1 MDKKKHF
8 QNLQKKFLNKKFNE
22 VLENSKKFLKKFP
35 QEIFLLNIC
44 GLSLY
49 FLNKNY
55 EAILYF
61 NKAIKIDSNNYYIKI
76 NLANALTNA
85 GEYEEAEKN
94 YIETLNNQP
103 NNPTFLSYYA
113 IFKSHLLNNKKAIE
127 LFEKA
132 IKYSPKD
139 VNLLGNLAAAFQ
151 KIGDFKNSKKICEKI
166 ININSK
172 YIKAHIILNNFTNY
186 RDKDNEKHLKELLKL
201 NNIQELNF
209 QDKASINFSIGK
221 AYEDK
226 KNYEEAF
233 KYFKEANLLIKKS
246 TNYNIKNNIKLF
258 ENIKATFK
266 TINNKK
272 IKNINNKK
280 IIFICGLPR
289 SGTTLVEQI
298 LSSHSKVNAAGE
310 LGYLDNIIYDNFIKD
325 NKINKVKIINEFD
338 SSNNILSKKYYKF
351 LKSYNFKK
359 KYINDKT
366 PLNFKWIGFIKN
378 FLPDA
383 KIILCNRNLDDV
395 FVSIFKNNFASTEMK
410 WAFDEENIGKF
421 ITLYKDLINFYYN
434 LYKEDLYKINYENLI
449 NNIEIKIKNLLKF
462 CDLEWE
468 KNCLEPHKNFTSSI
482 STASIY
488 QARKPIYKSSINT
501 SNIYNKY
508 LNKYFKL
515 NIN

>member
-166 ININSK
+166 ININPK
-172 YIKAHIILNNFTNY
+172 YIKAHIIINNFTNY
-186 RDKDNEKHLKELLKL
+186 KDNEKHFKELLK
-201 NNIQELNF
+201 
-209 QDKASINFSIGK
+209 
-221 AYEDK
+221 
-226 KNYEEAF
+226 
-233 KYFKEANLLIKKS
+233 
-246 TNYNIKNNIKLF
+246 
-258 ENIKATFK
+258 
-266 TINNKK
+266 
-272 IKNINNKK
+272 
-280 IIFICGLPR
+280 
-289 SGTTLVEQI
+289 
-298 LSSHSKVNAAGE
+298 
-310 LGYLDNIIYDNFIKD
+310 
-325 NKINKVKIINEFD
+325 
-338 SSNNILSKKYYKF
+338 
-351 LKSYNFKK
+351 
-359 KYINDKT
+359 
-366 PLNFKWIGFIKN
+366 
-378 FLPDA
+378 
-383 KIILCNRNLDDV
+383 
-395 FVSIFKNNFASTEMK
+395 
-410 WAFDEENIGKF
+410 
-421 ITLYKDLINFYYN
+421 
-434 LYKEDLYKINYENLI
+434 
-449 NNIEIKIKNLLKF
+449 
-462 CDLEWE
+462 
-468 KNCLEPHKNFTSSI
+468 
-482 STASIY
+482 
-488 QARKPIYKSSINT
+488 
-501 SNIYNKY
+501 
-508 LNKYFKL
+508 
-515 NIN
+515 

>member
-1 MDKKKHF
+1 MDKEKHF
-8 QNLQKKFLNKKFNE
+8 QNLQKNFFKKKFNE
-22 VLENSKKFLKKFP
+22 VLENSKKLLKKFP

-55 EAILYF
+55 EAILHF
-61 NKAIKIDSNNYYIKI
+61 NKAIEIDNNNYYIKI
-76 NLANALTNA
+76 NLANALTNT

-94 YIETLNNQP
+94 YIEALNNQP

-113 IFKSHLLNNKKAIE
+113 IFKSHLLKNKKAIE
-127 LFEKA
+127 LFDKA
-132 IKYSPKD
+132 TKYSPKD
-139 VNLLGNLAAAFQ
+139 VNLLGNLAAAYQ
-151 KIGDFKNSKKICEKI
+151 KIGDFKNSKKICQKI
-166 ININSK
+166 ININPK

-186 RDKDNEKHLKELLKL
+186 KDNEKHFKELLKL

-221 AYEDK
+221 AHEDK
-226 KNYEEAF
+226 KNYDEAF
-233 KYFKEANLLIKKS
+233 KYFKQANLFIKKS
-246 TNYNIKNNIKLF
+246 INYNAKNNIKLF
-258 ENIKATFK
+258 ENIKSTFK

-280 IIFICGLPR
+280 VIFICGLPR

-298 LSSHSKVNAAGE
+298 LSSHSKVSAAGE
-310 LGYLDNIIYDNFIKD
+310 LGYLDKIIYDNFIKD
-325 NKINKVKIINEFD
+325 NKINRVKIINEFD

-351 LKSYNFKK
+351 LKSYNFKN
-359 KYINDKT
+359 KYITDKT

-378 FLPDA
+378 FLPDT
-383 KIILCNRNLDDV
+383 KIIICNRNLDDV
-395 FVSIFKNNFASTEMK
+395 FVSIFKNNFTSNEMK
-410 WAFDEENIGKF
+410 WAFDEENIVKF
-421 ITLYKDLINFYYN
+421 IALYKDLINFYFN
-434 LYKEDLYKINYENLI
+434 LYEKDLYKINYENLI
-449 NNIEIKIKNLLKF
+449 NNTEVEIKNMLKF

-468 KNCLEPHKNFTSSI
+468 KNCLEPHKNFSSSI